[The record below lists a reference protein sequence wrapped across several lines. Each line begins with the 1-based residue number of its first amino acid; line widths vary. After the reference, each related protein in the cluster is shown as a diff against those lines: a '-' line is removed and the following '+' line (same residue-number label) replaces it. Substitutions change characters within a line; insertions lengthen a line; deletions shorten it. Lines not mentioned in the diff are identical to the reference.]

1 MIEKCILEEPA
12 GTNALTLLPEMSEL
26 ARQAMD
32 RNIKREI
39 KSAAPLLMAVHDEVR
54 TYRLSPLTV
63 MHIPG
68 ELNMAD
74 HLTKPTYVHK
84 AYLNNIL
91 FNSRELGLKIT
102 PLVKAA

>member
-1 MIEKCILEEPA
+1 
-12 GTNALTLLPEMSEL
+12 
-26 ARQAMD
+26 MD

-74 HLTKPTYVHK
+74 HLTKPTHVHK